1 MFIFSLTGFLVL
13 FQEDDLKKGLP
24 YDVNFKTLLYF
35 MVAPTLC
42 YQVIETLPLPSEM
55 CLVKCCF
62 LVNSLI

>member
-1 MFIFSLTGFLVL
+1 MFSLIGFLVL
-13 FQEDDLKKGLP
+13 FQEDGSKKELP

-42 YQVIETLPLPSEM
+42 YQVIETLPLPFEM
-55 CLVKCCF
+55 CLLKCCF